1 MQEAVSRNSS
11 NNGSNN
17 RIAQLPSQRLAVPRV
32 ENTRHVLF
40 DTSPK
45 NIERELVDLPYADI
59 NCALTLA
66 KNKLKLLN
74 RFALAA
80 TKRESVTVPFHY
92 AFQKFVDHFRS
103 FHLLSRYNRP
113 PTDEDLREMAL
124 FTQEMAYSYKHIFLE
139 FLNTSKKQKD
149 IACSLYNAMFYIGQT
164 MLQSYEQKQWQ
175 NPRLWQEIHF
185 LYACAEEKGFLGQD
199 IPSAAPQPRPA
210 SIDALYKQL
219 LLTALADPYQLA
231 HGWHWAIFDYA
242 GKIAHHVE
250 IQTADVL
257 PAFQYGFAIR
267 LDTSKPPIAVKALPK
282 QLHSSLRIL
291 LPQGAATV
299 ITNQLHMLKSGQPQ
313 KIPGLS
319 GTANREE
326 QTRFLQL
333 LHHQWAEKPLR
344 NKKREPTKES
354 IGFIWGVKDIHKILD
369 PEERHRA
376 TMMQRPVDVQ
386 HRSMGLSQNESPDG
400 ICITL
405 KTPSQEAPRNG
416 QVVGL
421 IRKINNQKQ
430 LMLGIVQWSAKRG
443 SQQLTCGIKK
453 LLSPPQAALVAEQ
466 DAPENS
472 RPALLFRYRG
482 KFGKQTALILTT
494 PGFLQPGKSILVNAA
509 ATKKWQ
515 ATKSTCPVNQ
525 TDCIDLFELQDAV

>member
-1 MQEAVSRNSS
+1 MQKAESRNNS
-11 NNGSNN
+11 NNNVT
-17 RIAQLPSQRLAVPRV
+17 QFPSQQLSVPRV

-74 RFALAA
+74 RFALPAI
-80 TKRESVTVPFHY
+80 KREGVSGPFHY

-103 FHLLSRYNRP
+103 FHALSRYNRP

-124 FTQEMAYSYKHIFLE
+124 FTQEMAYSYKHIFLG
-139 FLNTSKKQKD
+139 FLTTSKKPKD
-149 IACSLYNAMFYIGQT
+149 IACSLYNAMFYIGQS
-164 MLQSYEQKQWQ
+164 MLQSYEQNQWQ

-219 LLTALADPYQLA
+219 SLTALADPYKLA

-242 GKIAHHVE
+242 GKIAHHAE

-267 LDTSKPPIAVKALPK
+267 LDTSKPPIAVKTLPA
-282 QLHSSLRIL
+282 QPHSSLRIL

-319 GTANREE
+319 GAANREE

-344 NKKREPTKES
+344 NKKRESIKES
-354 IGFIWGVKDIHKILD
+354 MGFIWGVNDIHKILD

-376 TMMQRPVDVQ
+376 SKMQRPVDVQ
-386 HRSMGLSQNESPDG
+386 HRSMGLSHNESADG

-405 KTPSQEAPRNG
+405 KSPVQDAPRNG
-416 QVVGL
+416 QVVAL

-430 LMLGIVQWSAKRG
+430 LVLGIVQWSAKRG
-443 SQQLTCGIKK
+443 TQQLTCGIKK
-453 LLSPPQAALVAEQ
+453 LQSPPQAALIAEQ
-466 DAPENS
+466 DTPADS

-482 KFGKQTALILTT
+482 KFGEPNALILTNS
-494 PGFLQPGKSILVNAA
+494 GFLRSGKSILVNAVE
-509 ATKKWQ
+509 TKKWQ
-515 ATKSTCPVNQ
+515 ATKPTSPVNQ